1 MSVSVSM
8 SVSMFASAFLSLS
21 LSLFLSL
28 SVNAVLCIWFNTL
41 DEGLIVGVSA
51 LLNCLIYYYPNLIND
66 LLPLQLIP
74 IALTLLAAPAK
85 LPPAAVPEIVR
96 LVQALSCNDDAAA
109 LVAAHSDAVATLLSL
124 FTSLSDDEQATA
136 TCDIIHNVWHHQE
149 HSPALHQ
156 PGTCVVNSHAVD
168 QSAATMPSHQP
179 PQHPQQQHQ
188 VKILTSPLATIHNN
202 RDSHNKDSA
211 CV

>member
-1 MSVSVSM
+1 VSVSVSM

-74 IALTLLAAPAK
+74 IALTLLSAPSK

-109 LVAAHSDAVATLLSL
+109 LVAAHPDAVATLLSL
-124 FTSLSDDEQATA
+124 FTRLSDDQQATS
-136 TCDIIHNVWHHQE
+136 TCDIIHNVWHHNVWHHQE

-168 QSAATMPSHQP
+168 QSSATMPSHQP

-188 VKILTSPLATIHNN
+188 VKILTSPLATIYN
-202 RDSHNKDSA
+202 RS
-211 CV
+211 